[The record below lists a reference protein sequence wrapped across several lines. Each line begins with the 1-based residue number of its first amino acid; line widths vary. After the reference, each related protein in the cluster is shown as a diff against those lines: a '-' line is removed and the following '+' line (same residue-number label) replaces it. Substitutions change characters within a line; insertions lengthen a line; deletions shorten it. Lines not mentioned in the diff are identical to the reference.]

1 MKYKKNTVD
10 ILIVFSG
17 LYCHTET
24 LWLLRF
30 TLPLPNNKDSNLDFQ
45 FEGSFEMK
53 KLRQAVM
60 GKNEKNL
67 DDLKGMDGT

>member
-17 LYCHTET
+17 LYCHNEP

-53 KLRQAVM
+53 KLRQAIM